1 MTSRPKSSLSCT
13 HRPGALSCALGL
25 LFAIVFVSAFPALAA
40 QPPDPYELLAKGT
53 DLMNQERL
61 DAAAAVFEQVPP
73 PAPGDDAEAFVQSR
87 IKAATIYYG
96 KTDYQAVMRLCR
108 QVLAVLP
115 DNLEA
120 KNLLSRAQVAGMPKW
135 LRFFKDMKTYFPTL
149 MKATSMTLV
158 LVFITM
164 IVSPIGGLF
173 VALGRISRHKAL
185 SSVFW
190 FYIWIF
196 RGTPLLLQLFFIYY
210 ALPTIGASLWPETPT
225 VLVLAP
231 FTAAVLGLGLNYS
244 AYLAEIMRGAIESI
258 DSGQM
263 EAAKAIGMTYWQAMR
278 RIIVPQTYKRLV
290 PPVGNEFIA
299 LIKDTALVSTIAMVE
314 LMRAAN
320 QIFSATFNVSILVQA
335 AFIYLILTSIF
346 TIAFRR
352 LEDRLGVYENR

>member
-1 MTSRPKSSLSCT
+1 MYRLGVLACTLSLILLMIPA
-13 HRPGALSCALGL
+13 RLPGVESTGT
-25 LFAIVFVSAFPALAA
+25 
-40 QPPDPYELLAKGT
+40 PDQYELLAQGT
-53 DLMNQERL
+53 RLVQEGRL
-61 DAAAAVFEQVPP
+61 DEAVQRFIQVPH
-73 PAPGDDAEAFVQSR
+73 PASGEDAGAFVRSHVE
-87 IKAATIYYG
+87 AAKILYSKKEYAEG
-96 KTDYQAVMRLCR
+96 EALCR
-108 QVLAVLP
+108 EVLSLLP
-115 DNLEA
+115 DNMDA
-120 KNLLSRAQVAGMPKW
+120 NNLLGQIWIAETPEWIKF
-135 LRFFKDMKTYFPTL
+135 LKDMKTYLPTL
-149 MKATSMTLV
+149 VKATSMTLF

-164 IVSPIGGLF
+164 AISPVGGLF
-173 VALGRISRHKAL
+173 IALGRISRHKAV

-210 ALPTIGASLWPETPT
+210 GLPSLGIT
-225 VLVLAP
+225 LDP
-231 FTAAVLGLGLNYS
+231 FVAAVLGLGLNYS

-263 EAAKAIGMTYWQAMR
+263 EAAKALGMTYRQAMR

-320 QIFSATFNVSILVQA
+320 QIFSATFNIYILAQA
-335 AFIYLILTSIF
+335 AIIYLVLTSIF
-346 TIAFRR
+346 TLSFKK

>member
-1 MTSRPKSSLSCT
+1 MTSRPGSSGRDTARL
-13 HRPGALSCALGL
+13 GAYAFALGL
-25 LFAIVFVSAFPALAA
+25 LLAILFTGPVRAGETC
-40 QPPDPYELLAKGT
+40 PPDRYDLLAEGT
-53 DLMNQERL
+53 RLVQEDRL
-61 DAAAAVFEQVPP
+61 DEAVRVFEQVPKP
-73 PAPGDDAEAFVQSR
+73 LPGEDAGVFVR
-87 IKAATIYYG
+87 ARMDAAKILFSKEDFTG
-96 KTDYQAVMRLCR
+96 SERLCR
-108 QVLAVLP
+108 EVLAVLP
-115 DNLEA
+115 DNIDA
-120 KNLLSRAQVAGMPKW
+120 KNMLGQVLVAGTPEW
-135 LRFFKDMKTYFPTL
+135 IRFLKDMKTFFPTL
-149 MKATSMTLV
+149 VKATSMTLL

-164 IVSPIGGLF
+164 AISPVGGLF
-173 VALGRISRHKAL
+173 IALGRISRHRFI

-210 ALPTIGASLWPETPT
+210 GLPSLGIT
-225 VLVLAP
+225 LDP

-258 DSGQM
+258 DAGQM

-320 QIFSATFNVSILVQA
+320 QIFSATFNVYILAQA
-335 AFIYLILTSIF
+335 AIIYLILTSIF
-346 TIAFRR
+346 TLSFRR